1 MKVIVTYTARREV
14 EIEIDDRFANLLD
27 PYYGYKAEIA
37 LAQELSAE
45 VVRKVND
52 KDIVTVAEVITAE
65 DKETLW
71 EW

>member
-14 EIEIDDRFANLLD
+14 EIEIDDRFGNLLD

-37 LAQELSAE
+37 LAKELNAE

-52 KDIVTVAEVITAE
+52 KDIVTVAEVVTVE
-65 DKETLW
+65 NKETLW

>member
-14 EIEIDDRFANLLD
+14 EIEIDDRFGNLLD
-27 PYYGYKAEIA
+27 PDMGYKAEIA
-37 LAQELSAE
+37 MARELKETVA
-45 VVRKVND
+45 RKVND
-52 KDIVTVAEVITAE
+52 KDIVTVAEVVTAK

>member
-1 MKVIVTYTARREV
+1 MKVIVAYTARREV

-27 PYYGYKAEIA
+27 PCYGYKAEIA
-37 LAQELSAE
+37 LAQELKAE
-45 VVRKVND
+45 VTRKVND
-52 KDIVTVAEVITAE
+52 KDIVTVAEVVTAE